1 MGVFTYTD
9 NILYT
14 DIPNL
19 NTDTFCLSFPIQDMQ
34 RYNCNRVEN
43 VYLWR
48 GVVSIQLE
56 YVWIAA
62 YS

>member
-1 MGVFTYTD
+1 MGFFTYTD

-34 RYNCNRVEN
+34 RYNCNIVES
-43 VYLWR
+43 
-48 GVVSIQLE
+48 GVKHHKSNPIVILF
-56 YVWIAA
+56 VFNGLRL
-62 YS
+62 